1 MTDRLSLTNAL
12 ADANIERQKAERI
25 ATEIFDAIHDNV
37 ATKQDLEHAEAA
49 LKIDISA
56 VRTEVSALEQ
66 RMLLRFAE
74 LEHRLTVR
82 FASVMVVLTGI
93 VLAAIRYLPH
103 RLRGTISSPPAKVGR
118 MQSAALTTGFMQTV
132 LDQGWRERGY
142 SASSTTP
149 RTLEG
154 GLHPPTESPD
164 NPNHFSM
171 LSAGI
176 ASAATKTLARQPAAE
191 GVAAERGKA
200 QAVSWYLR
208 PMGGMR

>member
-37 ATKQDLEHAEAA
+37 ATKQDLQHMEAA
-49 LKIDISA
+49 LKAELKAEITA
-56 VRTEVSALEQ
+56 VRAELSALEQ

-103 RLRGTISSPPAKVGR
+103 G
-118 MQSAALTTGFMQTV
+118 
-132 LDQGWRERGY
+132 
-142 SASSTTP
+142 
-149 RTLEG
+149 
-154 GLHPPTESPD
+154 
-164 NPNHFSM
+164 
-171 LSAGI
+171 
-176 ASAATKTLARQPAAE
+176 
-191 GVAAERGKA
+191 
-200 QAVSWYLR
+200 
-208 PMGGMR
+208 